1 MLAVDGPSGAG
12 KSTFARSIVE
22 DFRAREVPVVLLS
35 TDEFATWND
44 PVAWWPRL
52 CEGVLKPLSAGS
64 PGAYR
69 RMEWPPEGP
78 RLGVTVTVPL
88 PEVLVLEGV
97 SSGRS
102 SVRPLLSHLCWV
114 DGGDEAARL
123 ARSVARDGLDHRAD
137 LRRWQLFER
146 GWFAVDGTREAA
158 DSHVD

>member
-12 KSTFARSIVE
+12 KSTFARSIVA
-22 DFRAREVPVVLLS
+22 DFRARDVPVVLLS

-52 CEGVLKPLSAGS
+52 FEGVLRPLSDGS

-78 RLGVTVTVPL
+78 RLGASVTVPV

-123 ARSVARDGLDHRAD
+123 ARSVARDGLDHRSD

>member
-12 KSTFARSIVE
+12 KSTFARSIVA
-22 DFRAREVPVVLLS
+22 DFRARDVPVVLLS

-52 CEGVLKPLSAGS
+52 FEGVLRPLSDGS

-78 RLGVTVTVPL
+78 CLGASVTVPV

-123 ARSVARDGLDHRAD
+123 ARSVARDGLDHRSD